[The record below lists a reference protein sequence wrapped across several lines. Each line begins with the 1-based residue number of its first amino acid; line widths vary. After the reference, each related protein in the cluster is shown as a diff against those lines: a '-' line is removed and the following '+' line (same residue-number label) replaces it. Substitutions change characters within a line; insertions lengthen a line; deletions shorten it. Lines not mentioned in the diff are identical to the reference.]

1 MGYSHACDTRESRP
15 NPIWAGGPT
24 LWRVGSRPG
33 HRCTAH
39 GTRRTAH
46 GAQPSVRR
54 STAHGP
60 RPTVHGPRPMA
71 YGPRPTATA
80 HGKGHTAKGT
90 RHTADGTRAVAARAA
105 PWPAAEARAE
115 AAGAAPARRP
125 RSLVG
130 DRSLHSAGKQDS
142 QHVRADMRGCGVG
155 LGGMSGAG
163 GAPDECGGFDTP
175 TMPRHGRTHA
185 LRHAPTPCQVS
196 GGEV

>member
-1 MGYSHACDTRESRP
+1 MGALGGLQPRMRYTGVAPQPDLGRRTDPLASRQQ
-15 NPIWAGGPT
+15 T
-24 LWRVGSRPG
+24 GSQV
-33 HRCTAH
+33 H
-39 GTRRTAH
+39 GARHTAH
-46 GAQPSVRR
+46 GARRTALGPR
-54 STAHGP
+54 STAHSP
-60 RPTVHGPRPMA
+60 RPAAHGL
-71 YGPRPTATA
+71 RPTA
-80 HGKGHTAKGT
+80 HGHGT
-90 RHTADGTRAVAARAA
+90 RQRAHGTRAVAARAA

-130 DRSLHSAGKQDS
+130 ARSLHSAGKQDS